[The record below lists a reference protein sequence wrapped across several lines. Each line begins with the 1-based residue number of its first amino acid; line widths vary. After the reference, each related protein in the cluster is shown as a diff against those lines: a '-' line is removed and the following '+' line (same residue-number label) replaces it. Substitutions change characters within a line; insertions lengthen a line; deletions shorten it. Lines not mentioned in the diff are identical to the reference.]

1 MIRLIATDMDGT
13 LLIHGLRG
21 IPKQNLRALKRAE
34 DSGVHVALCSGRMPE
49 DMSFYAS
56 DAGLQAHILALNG
69 SYCLDAP
76 HGTCVSDRTMR
87 SEDAMAL
94 RRLLDR
100 YPGLHYEF
108 FGADELVI
116 NAVPS
121 DDWEVNVG
129 THLRRPGGKT
139 RIALSLAEGMDLL
152 LARGVNKLVVVDE
165 AMTGVLEQI
174 RREIA
179 RNLPGVEVSSSWCN
193 NLEIMPRGVNKGA
206 AVQALAQRLGIPM
219 DQVMTLGDNENDI
232 PMLACAGV
240 GVAVENATPGAL
252 AAARYRVASNE
263 RFGVAEAVR
272 RFVLNEGKDGKCGG

>member
-21 IPKQNLRALKRAE
+21 IPKQNLQALKRAE

-100 YPGLHYEF
+100 YPGLHYAF

-139 RIALSLAEGMDLL
+139 RIALSLAEGMDRL
-152 LARGVNKLVVVDE
+152 LA
-165 AMTGVLEQI
+165 
-174 RREIA
+174 
-179 RNLPGVEVSSSWCN
+179 
-193 NLEIMPRGVNKGA
+193 RGVNKGA
-206 AVQALAQRLGIPM
+206 AVQAMAQRQGITM
-219 DQVMTLGDNENDI
+219 DQVMTMGDNENDI

-263 RFGVAEAVR
+263 RFGVAEAVC
-272 RFVLNEGKDGKCGG
+272 RFVLNEGKDGKCGD